1 MSDAK
6 KELDVQLKAIKKGL
20 FLMSPRDRVRALSAH
35 ETDDLIHELQDTVE
49 AALKSL
55 SALGDK

>member
-1 MSDAK
+1 MSDAI
-6 KELDVQLKAIKKGL
+6 VQLEEKLTALKKGL

-49 AALKSL
+49 EALKSL
-55 SALGDK
+55 KAIQE